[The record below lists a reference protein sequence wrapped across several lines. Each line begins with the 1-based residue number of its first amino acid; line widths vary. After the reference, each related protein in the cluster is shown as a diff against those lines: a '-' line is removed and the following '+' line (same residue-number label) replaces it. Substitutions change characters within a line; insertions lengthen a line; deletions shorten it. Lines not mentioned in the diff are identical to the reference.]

1 MDGGREFIDALVQV
15 SEEKGIDREVIFE
28 AIETS
33 LVTACKKQIGANAIL
48 RVQIDRETGV
58 YTVFSTKTIVE
69 TVTDDVVEININDA
83 QLINAQLEIG
93 DNVEVNVTPKNFGR
107 IAAQNAKQAV
117 VQKFR
122 EAEREILYNEYI
134 DKENEVLTGIVQRR
148 DKRNIM
154 VEIGKLEAIIPT
166 SEQMARDSYTFQD
179 RLRVYV
185 LEVKQHTKGPMVTV
199 SRTHPEL
206 LRKLFEQEIP
216 EVSDGTVEVKSV
228 AREAGMRSKISV
240 YSKHPQVDPIGACV
254 GQNGQRVNMISA
266 ELCGEKIDIVVW
278 SDSPDEYIVSAL
290 SPSKVVAIATN
301 PHEMVA
307 HVVVPDNQLS
317 LAIGKEGQN
326 ARLAARLTGWRID
339 IKSATQAQGTDFLN
353 FPDIEDKDEEN
364 EIVIDNE
371 MEAAYTNFYK
381 DVVMENN
388 TEPEEEKD
396 GIKEAK
402 KEKETTK
409 ETKESKEKAKAIEE
423 NGKKE
428 ESISVAK
435 QTDTVDSTENITE
448 SKEIVSPQVDITKAE
463 EIKATEITG
472 DEDDDEVD
480 YGYYDENGE
489 FHYYE
494 GYYDE
499 DGNFVFYD
507 DYYDEDG
514 KLIEYPSTDDDS
526 VSEVAK

>member
-278 SDSPDEYIVSAL
+278 SDSPDDYIVSAL

-301 PHEMVA
+301 PREMAA

-339 IKSATQAQGTDFLN
+339 IKSATQAQGTDFLE
-353 FPDIEDKDEEN
+353 FPEFEN
-364 EIVIDNE
+364 EEVDNE

-381 DVVMENN
+381 DVALANDNEDNGKEYTPQIDSIDSPESIEKS
-388 TEPEEEKD
+388 TEQVEEVA
-396 GIKEAK
+396 IKTETVEEAK
-402 KEKETTK
+402 TVETTN
-409 ETKESKEKAKAIEE
+409 ET
-423 NGKKE
+423 
-428 ESISVAK
+428 
-435 QTDTVDSTENITE
+435 T
-448 SKEIVSPQVDITKAE
+448 
-463 EIKATEITG
+463 
-472 DEDDDEVD
+472 EDDDEVD

-499 DGNFVFYD
+499 DGNFIFYD

-514 KLIEYPSTDDDS
+514 KLIEYPDDDVI
-526 VSEVAK
+526 VSEDIK